1 MVAPSSPTT
10 LYRYGPMAWVWR
22 VLMLAALAAGAYCT
36 QVAVFQSEPILVA
49 VAAPLVLPAL
59 YFGRVVAHR
68 VDRLEDGELL
78 VTTLLFQRRRAAR
91 SDVGTP
97 RLREFAQGDVGPIY
111 APHAWIPVRHRLP
124 IYLDLL
130 AEIPD
135 PAAFGNAFGISTSAL
150 PSRRERR

>member
-1 MVAPSSPTT
+1 MPAPLRRITI
-10 LYRYGPMAWVWR
+10 YRYGPMAWVWR
-22 VLMLAALAAGAYCT
+22 VPMLAALAAGAVC
-36 QVAVFQSEPILVA
+36 VLAAVFRFELELVV
-49 VAAPLVLPAL
+49 VAAPLVLPSL
-59 YFGRVVAHR
+59 FFGRVVAHR

-78 VTTLLFQRRRAAR
+78 VTTLLFQRRRVAR
-91 SDVGTP
+91 PDLGTP
-97 RLREFAQGDVGPIY
+97 RLREFAQGDVGPMY

-135 PAAFGNAFGISTSAL
+135 RPAFGNAFGINTSAL